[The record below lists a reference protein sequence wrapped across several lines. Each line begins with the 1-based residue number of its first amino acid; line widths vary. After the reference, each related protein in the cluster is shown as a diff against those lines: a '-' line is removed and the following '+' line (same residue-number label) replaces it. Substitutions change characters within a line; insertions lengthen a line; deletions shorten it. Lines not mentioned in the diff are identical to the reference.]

1 MQQIAQ
7 NFGKFL
13 FPVFL
18 LITGLFTLIF
28 GAVKDQPSLF
38 IISGFAVLVM
48 GVVALLYALKKI
60 TFKIQ
65 IIVTIVSAIIAI
77 VLGYNDYRTVKNDI
91 DFVEQKK
98 VVYSEVIQRLK
109 DIREAQVAHKKY
121 NGDFAPTFDS
131 LITYIGEGK
140 LPLVK
145 AFGEVPDSLDEATAL
160 ELGIITRDTI
170 MVPVIDNV
178 FLNANAQKD
187 RKFRFN
193 LDSLRYAPYTGAE
206 FIMRTSNIDKGG
218 VKTPV
223 ILIEDAKPFD
233 PTEPLKVGSLTDA
246 STSGNWSGE

>member
-18 LITGLFTLIF
+18 LFTGLFTLIF
-28 GAVKDQPSLF
+28 GAVKDQPALF
-38 IISGFAVLVM
+38 VISGFAVLVM

-60 TFKIQ
+60 TFKVQ
-65 IIVTIVSAIIAI
+65 IIVSAVSALIAI
-77 VLGYNDYRTVKNDI
+77 ILGYNDYRTVKDDI

-98 VVYSEVIQRLK
+98 EVYSEVIQRLK
-109 DIREAQVAHKKY
+109 DIREAQVTHKKY
-121 NGDFAPTFDS
+121 NGDFAPNFDS
-131 LITYIGEGK
+131 LDLYIREGK
-140 LPLVK
+140 LPLIK

-170 MVPVIDNV
+170 LVPVLQNV
-178 FLNANAQKD
+178 FLSADAQKD
-187 RKFRFN
+187 RKYRFD
-193 LDSLRYAPYTGAE
+193 LDSLRFAPFSGAE
-206 FIMRTSNIDKGG
+206 FIMRTSNINKGG

-233 PTEPLKVGSLTDA
+233 PTEPLKVGSLVDA
-246 STSGNWSGE
+246 NTSGNWSGE